1 MATCAPHQ
9 QGSVWSTSLGKA
21 CRYRHRKRGKEKRKR
36 RKEREEEKKRSN
48 SPTKDQKKKKRRAK
62 GTQLTTKQ
70 NKPVNANDDGVI
82 ALIWLES
89 KLLFGLHLE
98 LLHFPDF

>member
-1 MATCAPHQ
+1 MEYKPW
-9 QGSVWSTSLGKA
+9 QGLPLPPS
-21 CRYRHRKRGKEKRKR
+21 EKRKR
-36 RKEREEEKKRSN
+36 EEKKKERERRREEKQQPHQGPKE
-48 SPTKDQKKKKRRAK
+48 KKRRAK

-98 LLHFPDF
+98 LLHFLDF